1 MTLEV
6 ESKKEAKD
14 RGRRHAV
21 PDPILPKEVTM
32 KVRMLQT
39 RPAAPD
45 GIHVQEFKAGE
56 VYDLPP
62 SLAEPWLS
70 AKVCEQDKL
79 APGPSEFKADE
90 APAAGKSGK
99 KKGGAT
105 PK

>member
-1 MTLEV
+1 MTVEV
-6 ESKKEAKD
+6 ETRKEAKD

-21 PDPILPKEVTM
+21 PDPILPNEVNM

-56 VYDLPP
+56 TYDVPS
-62 SLAEPWLS
+62 SLAEPWLA

-79 APGPSEFKADE
+79 APGPSEFKASGD
-90 APAAGKSGK
+90 PAGK
-99 KKGGAT
+99 KKGGTKA
-105 PK
+105 K